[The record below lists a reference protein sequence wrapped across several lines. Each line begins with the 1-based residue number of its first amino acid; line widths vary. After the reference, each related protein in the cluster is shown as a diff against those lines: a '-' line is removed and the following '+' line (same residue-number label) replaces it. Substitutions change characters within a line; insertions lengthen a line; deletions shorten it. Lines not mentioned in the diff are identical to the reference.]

1 MMETVK
7 EFFEVTTIHGLY
19 HVSKTKSLR
28 RFFWTVTSIAGFISA
43 FSMIYESFQNFSKN
57 PISTTIETFPISKV
71 PFPPITVC
79 PVKNTL
85 TNLNYDLVN
94 SQNLITWVKMKEI
107 IWFNYFMNLS
117 KKWILG
123 LLLSIWKKL

>member
-94 SQNLITWVKMKEI
+94 SQN
-107 IWFNYFMNLS
+107 Y
-117 KKWILG
+117 
-123 LLLSIWKKL
+123 LLSRDERNDLLQLFYESFQEVDFKITIE